1 MKVKAKVVI
10 VENGVRHYPGDIFSV
25 SKERATA
32 LGDSIQILKIKEK
45 SEPKPPSDKAI
56 DSPAKKK

>member
-1 MKVKAKVVI
+1 MKVKAKITI

-32 LGDSIQILKIKEK
+32 LGDAIQILKIKEK
-45 SEPKPPSDKAI
+45 KMEKPPQNKAI
-56 DSPAKKK
+56 DSPKNAK